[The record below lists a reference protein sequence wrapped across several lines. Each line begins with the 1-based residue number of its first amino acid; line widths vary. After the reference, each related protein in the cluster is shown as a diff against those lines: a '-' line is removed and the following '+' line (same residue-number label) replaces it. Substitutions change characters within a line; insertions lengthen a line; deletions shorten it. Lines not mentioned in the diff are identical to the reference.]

1 MKANEVKNFGQLE
14 QFLNE
19 EANGI
24 DVRRSAWNGFYE
36 LRGIARQVDKAF
48 DINSIPNY
56 RRNSQTR
63 HLYYGTLSL
72 GYITFK
78 KTSDGK
84 IKEVTLSCVD
94 KNKSWLDAV
103 SADEKRKGDE
113 EAKATELLK
122 ERGFKDLDDLVAYL
136 RKFSKSKI
144 KDIKS
149 NLY

>member
-14 QFLNE
+14 QFLSE
-19 EANGI
+19 EAKGI

-36 LRGIARQVDKAF
+36 LRGIAQQVDTAF
-48 DINSIPNY
+48 DINSIPRD

-63 HLYYGTLSL
+63 YLYYGTLLL

-78 KTSDGK
+78 RTSDGK
-84 IKEVTLSCVD
+84 IKEVTLSCVNKD
-94 KNKSWLDAV
+94 KSWLDAV
-103 SADEKRKGDE
+103 SADEKRKSDE

-136 RKFSKSKI
+136 RKFPKSKI

-149 NLY
+149 NVY

>member
-19 EANGI
+19 EAKGI
-24 DVRRSAWNGFYE
+24 DVRHSAWNGFYE

-48 DINSIPNY
+48 DINSIPRD
-56 RRNSQTR
+56 RRNSQTCYL
-63 HLYYGTLSL
+63 HYGRLLL

-78 KTSDGK
+78 RTSDGK
-84 IKEVTLSCVD
+84 IKEVTLSCVNKD
-94 KNKSWLDAV
+94 KSWLDAV
-103 SADEKRKGDE
+103 SADEKRKSDE
-113 EAKATELLK
+113 EIKATELLK

-136 RKFSKSKI
+136 RKFPKSKI

-149 NLY
+149 NVY